1 MMKFSRGMSVAAIT
15 VFGLFVQQASAST
28 LEYVVTSA
36 TLDSSTLPAELE
48 LDTSGPF
55 NEQFVEYGVVDTD
68 TLPVLG
74 VSLSSDFAGSQVSPS
89 SESSAKAFPGKNYN
103 WAESTQS
110 FDIAELFHLGID
122 PSGPVAMFM
131 IFTVIAFVGFVVGA
145 VRLEMLRR
153 RAMPIYDLSSRR
165 RSWSSHPDHLSTD
178 HRTLWLN
185 VDLDDSLLSL
195 VPYLRPIHRTRRSS
209 GSSVGHRRRRSTR
222 SPRPQYRVTHPIT
235 VEGRLARYPWA
246 TSTPT

>member
-1 MMKFSRGMSVAAIT
+1 MMKFSRCMSIAAIM

-55 NEQFVEYGVVDTD
+55 NEQFVEYGVVDTT
-68 TLPVLG
+68 TLPILG
-74 VSLSSDFAGSQVSPS
+74 VSVSSDFAGSQVSPS

-122 PSGPVAMFM
+122 PSGLVAMVMMFA
-131 IFTVIAFVGFVVGA
+131 VIAFVGFVVGA

-153 RAMPIYDLSSRR
+153 RAMPIYDLS
-165 RSWSSHPDHLSTD
+165 
-178 HRTLWLN
+178 
-185 VDLDDSLLSL
+185 
-195 VPYLRPIHRTRRSS
+195 
-209 GSSVGHRRRRSTR
+209 
-222 SPRPQYRVTHPIT
+222 
-235 VEGRLARYPWA
+235 
-246 TSTPT
+246 